1 MTESFREHPSEEA
14 LERFLL
20 NASPE
25 DELEGLE
32 MHVLAC
38 GQCVD
43 HLEAL
48 EVQIA
53 ATRMVLRRLEFQ
65 RLSERSVENTRS
77 WTRWFTIPRLS
88 FAATGFAA
96 AAGAILFSIPRD
108 VNLAAYRGSE
118 TTIVSE
124 GMPLHLH
131 LNAAGLN
138 SGAAVALELADKRG
152 SVIWKGTSVVRH
164 DTVDVT
170 LPRITESGSHY
181 LRLYAAPSDATDG
194 VLVHEFALNAQ
205 WRF

>member
-1 MTESFREHPSEEA
+1 MNESFREHPSEEA

-20 NASPE
+20 NVSPE
-25 DELEGLE
+25 QELEDLE

-43 HLEAL
+43 HLESI
-48 EVQIA
+48 EVEIA
-53 ATRMVLRRLEFQ
+53 ATRLALRRLEAQ
-65 RLSERSVENTRS
+65 RVSERPAENTHS

-88 FAATGFAA
+88 FATTAVVA
-96 AAGAILFSIPRD
+96 AAGTILFSIPRD
-108 VNLAAYRGSE
+108 VNLTAYRGTE

-124 GMPLHLH
+124 GLPLHMH

-138 SGAAVALELADKRG
+138 SGAVALELANSSG
-152 SVIWKGTSVVRH
+152 SIVWKGTSVIQH

-181 LRLYAAPSDATDG
+181 LRLYATPSGANDSA
-194 VLVHEFALNAQ
+194 LLREFALDAQ
-205 WRF
+205 WKF